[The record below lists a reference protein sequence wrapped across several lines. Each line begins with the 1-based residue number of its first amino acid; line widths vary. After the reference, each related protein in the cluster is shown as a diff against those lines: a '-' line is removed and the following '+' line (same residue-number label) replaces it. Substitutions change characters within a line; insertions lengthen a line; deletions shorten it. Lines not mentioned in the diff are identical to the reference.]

1 MKKSILVCLTLLT
14 VLAFAVSAIEQSKD
28 QNGRRKA
35 IEKTTAQAA
44 LTEIERKNPNA
55 SAQLS
60 AVEKEIEADLS
71 VDKAYK
77 HMTFLVEEVGQRLAG
92 TKSIAKA
99 AHYIR
104 KELEGYGLDA
114 RIDRFYMYHSY
125 PEYAALKVI
134 YPEDRAIEAKPCCH
148 ILSTLEEGLTG
159 ELVYAGAGGYEDYE
173 SLQVKDKIVLVDM
186 TWAPPRPEKA
196 RIALEKGA
204 KALVI
209 MNWGTSDN
217 PVIQMGA
224 IKSVWGNPTPE
235 SFKQIPQ
242 IPVISITRASGEYL
256 KELCSKGKV
265 KVWLRAEATRE
276 WVLANQP
283 IGTLYGTERPEE
295 FVLVGGHLEA
305 WGKTAICNS
314 SGNSQILELARVLAK
329 HKDKLKRSIVFG
341 FWDGHEIAE
350 AAGST
355 YYVDTNWDKLAQH
368 CIAYVNIDN
377 PGIVGTSIPKSSG
390 VPEVR
395 EFQKSVVKDVWG
407 EEGDWSMAY
416 KGGDESF
423 LGVGVPYIG
432 FSTGYTPEELERLNW
447 ASLSPWLHSEA
458 DTLDKIDKKLYE
470 KHLHFFAVLIT
481 RLCNSE
487 MVPYDLSALVGVSKS
502 HVESLKELSEGIK
515 PIELNSLMAKVQQLE
530 SAVQSLNKYKEE
542 MQAHQI
548 GSEKEAIDLIN
559 EASIR
564 VSRELSPILWMEA
577 DKYNQDPYG
586 YYLVGKPIPKLYI
599 PITNM
604 RKLKENQ
611 EEFHLWHTQF
621 IRERNRVS
629 NAIGNAIG
637 HLTLT
642 TKLLEELK

>member
-1 MKKSILVCLTLLT
+1 MNKSIFVCLFLLIVMTL
-14 VLAFAVSAIEQSKD
+14 FVSAIEQSKD
-28 QNGRRKA
+28 QKKGGEA
-35 IEKTTAQAA
+35 VEKLTAQAA
-44 LTEIERKNPNA
+44 LTEIKRESPDT

-60 AVEKEIEADLS
+60 AVEKEIEADLL

-99 AHYIR
+99 ANYIR

-159 ELVYAGAGGYEDYE
+159 ELVYAGAGGHEDYE
-173 SLQVKDKIVLVDM
+173 SLQVKDKIILVDM

-196 RIALEKGA
+196 RIALEHGA

-256 KELCSKGKV
+256 KELCSKGMV

-283 IGTLYGTERPEE
+283 IGMLYGKERPEE

-314 SGNSQILELARVLAK
+314 SGNSQMIELARVLAK
-329 HKDKLKRSIVFG
+329 HKNKLKRSIVFG

-355 YYVDTNWDKLAQH
+355 YYVDTNWDNLAKN

-377 PGIVGTSIPKSSG
+377 PGIVGTSIPKSSVCPRSGNFKRAWLRMSGTSRATG
-390 VPEVR
+390 VWLTKAGMNPFWEWECPISAFPLAILR
-395 EFQKSVVKDVWG
+395 
-407 EEGDWSMAY
+407 
-416 KGGDESF
+416 
-423 LGVGVPYIG
+423 
-432 FSTGYTPEELERLNW
+432 R
-447 ASLSPWLHSEA
+447 SL
-458 DTLDKIDKKLYE
+458 
-470 KHLHFFAVLIT
+470 
-481 RLCNSE
+481 R
-487 MVPYDLSALVGVSKS
+487 G
-502 HVESLKELSEGIK
+502 
-515 PIELNSLMAKVQQLE
+515 
-530 SAVQSLNKYKEE
+530 
-542 MQAHQI
+542 
-548 GSEKEAIDLIN
+548 
-559 EASIR
+559 
-564 VSRELSPILWMEA
+564 
-577 DKYNQDPYG
+577 
-586 YYLVGKPIPKLYI
+586 
-599 PITNM
+599 
-604 RKLKENQ
+604 
-611 EEFHLWHTQF
+611 
-621 IRERNRVS
+621 
-629 NAIGNAIG
+629 
-637 HLTLT
+637 
-642 TKLLEELK
+642 